1 MEKDIKAFVIWQG
14 GWELDE
20 TVKAA
25 ASREALEEAGV
36 QGKIEV
42 TSQNILV
49 YYTVHSIKNI

>member
-1 MEKDIKAFVIWQG
+1 MHAFVIWQG

-42 TSQNILV
+42 TNYFLKYLSYCNTQLK
-49 YYTVHSIKNI
+49 TLTF